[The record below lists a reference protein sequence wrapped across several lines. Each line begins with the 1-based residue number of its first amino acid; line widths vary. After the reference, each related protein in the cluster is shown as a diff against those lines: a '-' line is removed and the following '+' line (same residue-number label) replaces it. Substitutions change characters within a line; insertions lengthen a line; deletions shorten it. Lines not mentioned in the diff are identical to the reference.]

1 MIAHKEKTRNN
12 CKVYDSTIY
21 YVEGMENEKA
31 NIVNR
36 HGTKNRKKAPE
47 TKDRVS
53 WRMSG
58 RRPARASRSSTSL
71 GALRTLQDPPE
82 GPPGEGAP
90 EAISDVIPGIIYRT
104 S

>member
-47 TKDRVS
+47 TKRSGVLAHVRAPAGACFSQLNKPRRVAH
-53 WRMSG
+53 
-58 RRPARASRSSTSL
+58 PA
-71 GALRTLQDPPE
+71 
-82 GPPGEGAP
+82 GP
-90 EAISDVIPGIIYRT
+90 S
-104 S
+104 